1 MKSDG
6 TIWIDTKIDDSG
18 MEEGFN
24 RIRDGVDDVAVS
36 ARKAAASVNGA
47 FSKINVNKAVANAEI
62 QLRSLETQFEAIS
75 REYANA
81 IEFDDDK
88 SAERL
93 SAKRTKLYD
102 RIAKA
107 RDKLAVEVAAAAE
120 KEATAEEKASQ
131 RAAEAAQRAADAK
144 RYAITS
150 KFDGMGNSAQ
160 RFNNRLRG
168 IVASAFVFN
177 LLSSALR
184 IVTSY
189 FGTALMAN
197 NQFANAVYRLQGSL
211 MVAFQPIYEAVLPAL
226 IAMIN
231 WLNIAVQAVA
241 RFFSI
246 LAGKSYKDMQSNAQA
261 LGNTMNAMG
270 GTAGKLDDTA
280 ESVGD
285 VGDAIKDTGKEAQK
299 AEKYL
304 AGFDEINRILKE
316 DAADAADNLGD
327 LAENLGNAG
336 AGQLNTGGFTG
347 PVFDEVELPT
357 EWETA
362 IDKLAMRFKDIFFE
376 WDDLNAENVTM
387 KLLTALTALAGGL
400 IGFVLGGPGGAV
412 IGVIVGAGLGV
423 VLSSLIFDGDGK
435 LSAQELLQTLLIA
448 LGIIGGG
455 IIGFAMGGIG
465 GAAIGIT
472 IGAGLSMMLSKAIF
486 DSSGTLSTA
495 EMEKAL
501 LSAILI
507 FGGAGIGFM
516 VGGPGG
522 ALLGVTIGAGLSMVL
537 SKAEFKHSQDGSI
550 STEELINSLLTAL
563 MVIGGAVV
571 GFKLGGIGGAVI
583 GALVGLGLSFAVLGT
598 SFDGVEKEYDNLNK
612 KVGQWSD
619 STTKTTE
626 ERYIKPTSI
635 GFSNLQKEMIT
646 SIEQSKDNI
655 VSNLELTTNGAETT
669 FFEPMT
675 KMSSQ
680 LAEKMTSDN
689 DQVSKKVAL
698 NWKNAADEMTA
709 GFVEPTKQEFEEL
722 TKGIEQSFEHS
733 KDKVMETWRQLPSWF
748 RAEITEPME
757 KSFDKLM
764 DGVIDRLKQVSET
777 VNSAI
782 KNMSANYDRIIS
794 TYNEGIRTMASAYES
809 ARRKTSSSSYTS
821 TSNTSYSNISYPT
834 AEVPMLARGA
844 VIPPN
849 HKFLAVLGDQTR
861 GTNIE
866 APLATIQEAVA
877 LVMEDMIQSNLAGN
891 ESIISLLQQI
901 LEAVLGIEL
910 DGETLSNA
918 VANYNRKM
926 SVVKGG
932 SF

>member
-36 ARKAAASVNGA
+36 AKKAAASVNGA
-47 FSKINVNKAVANAEI
+47 FSKINVNKAVKNAEA
-62 QLRSLETQFEAIS
+62 QLRSLESQFEAIS
-75 REYANA
+75 QEYANA

-88 SAERL
+88 AAERL

-120 KEATAEEKASQ
+120 KEAAAEEKASQ
-131 RAAEAAQRAADAK
+131 RAAAAAQKEADAK
-144 RYAITS
+144 RSAITS
-150 KFDGMGNSAQ
+150 QFDGMGNSAQ

-177 LLSSALR
+177 LLSSGLR
-184 IVTSY
+184 KVTSY

-226 IAMIN
+226 ISLIN
-231 WLNIAVQAVA
+231 WLNVAVQAVA

-246 LAGKSYKDMQSNAQA
+246 LAGKSYKDMQNNAQA

-270 GTAGKLDDTA
+270 GTAEKMDDTA
-280 ESVGD
+280 DSVGD
-285 VGDAIKDTGKEAQK
+285 VGDAIKDTGKEAKK

-327 LAENLGNAG
+327 LANNLGNAG

-347 PVFDEVELPT
+347 PVFDDVELPT

-412 IGVIVGAGLGV
+412 IGMIVGAGLGV

-455 IIGFAMGGIG
+455 LIGFALGGLG

-472 IGAGLSMMLSKAIF
+472 IGAGLSIILSKAIF
-486 DSSGTLSTA
+486 DSNGTLSTA
-495 EMEKAL
+495 ELEKAL

-516 VGGPGG
+516 IGGPGG
-522 ALLGVTIGAGLSMVL
+522 ALLGITIGAGLSMVL
-537 SKAEFKHSQDGSI
+537 SKAEFTHSQDGSI
-550 STEELINSLLTAL
+550 STEELINSLLRAL

-598 SFDGVEKEYDNLNK
+598 SFDGVEKEYDKLNK

-626 ERYIKPTSI
+626 ERYIKPTST
-635 GFSNLQKEMIT
+635 GFSNLQKEMTT
-646 SIEQSKDNI
+646 SIEQSKDSI
-655 VSNLELTTNGAETT
+655 ITNLDLATSGAENA
-669 FFEPMT
+669 FFSPMQT
-675 KMSSQ
+675 KSAQ
-680 LAEKMTSDN
+680 LSEKITSDN
-689 DQVSKKVAL
+689 ERVSGKITSD
-698 NWKNAADEMTA
+698 WDRTKNEMST
-709 GFVEPTKQEFEEL
+709 GFIEPTKREFEEL
-722 TKGIEQSFEHS
+722 TGGIENSFKNAH
-733 KDKVMETWRQLPSWF
+733 DGVMETWRQLPTWF
-748 RAEITEPME
+748 RTEITEPME
-757 KSFDKLM
+757 ESFNKLM
-764 DGVIDRLKQVSET
+764 DGVIERLKQVSET

-782 KNMSANYDRIIS
+782 QNMSANYNRIIS
-794 TYNEGIRTMASAYES
+794 TYNEGIRIMAAAYET
-809 ARRKTSSSSYTS
+809 ARQRTASTSYTTSSTTYA
-821 TSNTSYSNISYPT
+821 NISYPT

-891 ESIISLLQQI
+891 ESIILLLQQI